1 MNDIKDY
8 VIIMDDYMKNIKDY
22 KIIYEGED
30 VPKRIDAPY
39 VEIEKDDTGIEDFSI
54 FGIDEYAYYETFG
67 QVLRNLSDDKIYRID
82 DICTFTN
89 LKTFINVYSYKIEGN
104 VICLTE
110 NFIET
115 PVEEI
120 NDSKT
125 MNVSIFF
132 KINSTGYPDILLI
145 VKEVDLG

>member
-8 VIIMDDYMKNIKDY
+8 VIIMNDYMKNIKDY
-22 KIIYEGED
+22 KIIYEGEAL
-30 VPKRIDAPY
+30 PERINTPY
-39 VEIEKDDTGIEDFSI
+39 VEIENKDFSI
-54 FGIDEYAYYETFG
+54 FGINEYTYYETFG
-67 QVLRNLSDDKIYRID
+67 QVLRNLSDDKIYRMD

-89 LKTFINVYSYKIEGN
+89 LKAFINVHSYKTEGN
-104 VICLTE
+104 IICLTE

-115 PVEEI
+115 PVEKI

-132 KINSTGYPDILLI
+132 KVSSAGYPDILLI
-145 VKEVDLG
+145 VKEVNLD

>member
-1 MNDIKDY
+1 
-8 VIIMDDYMKNIKDY
+8 MKNLKDY

-30 VPKRIDAPY
+30 IPKRIDAPY
-39 VEIEKDDTGIEDFSI
+39 VEIESEDFSI
-54 FGIDEYAYYETFG
+54 FGINEYTYYKTFG
-67 QVLRNLSDDKIYRID
+67 QVLRNSSDDKIYRMD

-89 LKTFINVYSYKIEGN
+89 LKAYINAYSYKTEGN
-104 VICLTE
+104 MICSTE

-132 KINSTGYPDILLI
+132 KINYSTGYPDILLI

>member
-1 MNDIKDY
+1 
-8 VIIMDDYMKNIKDY
+8 MKALKDY

-30 VPKRIDAPY
+30 IPKRINAPY
-39 VEIEKDDTGIEDFSI
+39 VEIENEDYSI
-54 FGIDEYAYYETFG
+54 FGIDEYTYYETLG
-67 QVLRNLSDDKIYRID
+67 QVLRNLSDDKIYRMD

-89 LKTFINVYSYKIEGN
+89 LKAFINAYSYKIEAN
-104 VICLTE
+104 MICLTE

-115 PVEEI
+115 PVEKI